1 MTTGKALD
9 GKPYTGNPHVRFDE
23 GEVAPAATPRRGSL
37 LYHRQLLTIG
47 AAAFAL
53 TVNAETIT
61 AVPDAYLDY
70 IEATG
75 QQYINTEVNAETGL
89 KARADFS
96 WGTAVTSSDDWGLL
110 CAKDGKS
117 GDSST
122 RMLMIHL
129 GSNMPYVGYGL
140 ASRGNPGNA
149 TTFTRNVRGEIV
161 ADFSDYNVLQVYQN
175 GTNTLTAANQA
186 TYAARGNVDLGI
198 PLYAFAYNQAGTAGG
213 KCKAKLYELKI
224 MKKNGSGGFD
234 IVRHYLPCL
243 KNGHAALYDKANG
256 TISFSDSGT
265 DFVAGP
271 ELSTPCELV
280 EWIESLDGSTGSY
293 IIDTRVYGKS
303 GIRSEVDCMIRS
315 GFTTDQA
322 ILACRWAGSPSDTRF
337 FLAYFYQSYFG
348 YGYKTGY
355 WPKNVPV
362 QNNKDYR
369 YRIESDLSVGHQSV
383 KVNGTELH
391 KDGDAHDN
399 EFFSPRTTLS
409 LFALHTGSEGNYPAS
424 SNIRLFSTKIWD
436 GDEILRDFV
445 PCVDSAGEA
454 GLYDRVTERVF
465 KSPTAYSLATQVGGC
480 TNWLS
485 FTPGTR
491 PDKRIE
497 YIESNGKDDYI
508 DVGVMAKDGVEMEA
522 EMEWLT
528 VPSDGAFV
536 SARTDALRFFPYH
549 YYSGYHRLG
558 YANELYAFGT
568 AAVTNQRYK
577 VKTRLDN
584 GSQAASISA
593 FVNGAWGTPVSTS
606 WTATGP
612 VDMGL
617 SLYLFARNFKGKADY
632 PGHARVYRLKFS
644 EKQQDGSYKLTRDF
658 GPVKKD
664 GKSML
669 WDKVSETFFRN
680 NGNYLIAGGG
690 WEREWSEGTVVEI
703 R

>member
-1 MTTGKALD
+1 MMKTRIVNGAMEALIAVF
-9 GKPYTGNPHVRFDE
+9 GVMVVGVCT
-23 GEVAPAATPRRGSL
+23 
-37 LYHRQLLTIG
+37 
-47 AAAFAL
+47 
-53 TVNAETIT
+53 AETMT
-61 AVPDAYLDY
+61 GTPDAYLDY

-75 QQYINTEVNAETGL
+75 QQYINTEVNAQTGL
-89 KARADFS
+89 KARADLS
-96 WGTAVTSSDDWGLL
+96 WGPKTAASDDWGLL

-117 GDSST
+117 GDNST

-129 GSNMPYVGYGL
+129 GSEKPYVGYGL
-140 ASRGNPGNA
+140 GSRGNPGNS
-149 TTFTRNVRGEIV
+149 TSFTRNVRGEIV
-161 ADFSDYNVLQVYQN
+161 ADFSDYNALQVYQN

-213 KCKAKLYELKI
+213 MCKAKLYELKI

-243 KNGHAALYDKANG
+243 KNGRAALYDKANG

-271 ELSTPCELV
+271 ELSKPCELV
-280 EWIESLDGSTGSY
+280 EWIESLGAGVSGDY
-293 IIDTRVYGKS
+293 YIDTRVYGKS
-303 GIRSEVDCMIRS
+303 GIKSEVDCMIRS

-322 ILACRWAGSPSDTRF
+322 ILACRWAGYPSDTRF
-337 FLAYFYQSYFG
+337 FLAYFYNEYFV
-348 YGYKTGY
+348 YAYKKGY
-355 WPKNVPV
+355 WAHDGGADKFAVRNDA
-362 QNNKDYR
+362 NYR
-369 YRIESDLSVGHQSV
+369 YLIESELSVSNQSV

-391 KDGDAHDN
+391 KSGAAHDN
-399 EFFSPRTTLS
+399 EFFSPRTTLT
-409 LFALHTGSEGNYPAS
+409 LFALNTGDGTGRAAR

-528 VPSDGAFV
+528 VPTDGAFV

-568 AAVTNQRYK
+568 AAVANQKYK
-577 VKTRLDN
+577 VLTRLDN
-584 GSQAASISA
+584 GEQTASISA
-593 FVNGAWGTPVSTS
+593 FVNGAWGAPQSIS
-606 WTATGP
+606 KTATGP

-632 PGHARVYRLKFS
+632 PGHARVYKLKFW
-644 EKQQDGSYKLTRDF
+644 EKQNGSYVLTRDF
-658 GPVKKD
+658 VPVKKD
-664 GKSML
+664 GKAML

-690 WEREWSEGTVVEI
+690 WEREWSEGTVVVI

>member
-1 MTTGKALD
+1 M
-9 GKPYTGNPHVRFDE
+9 
-23 GEVAPAATPRRGSL
+23 
-37 LYHRQLLTIG
+37 
-47 AAAFAL
+47 
-53 TVNAETIT
+53 
-61 AVPDAYLDY
+61 PDAYLDY

-75 QQYINTEVNAETGL
+75 QQYIDTGVNAETGL
-89 KARADFS
+89 KARAYFS
-96 WGTAVTSSDDWGLL
+96 WGPVTSDSDDWGLL

-117 GDSST
+117 SDSST

-129 GSNMPYVGYGL
+129 GNNKPYIGYGL

-161 ADFSDYNVLQVYQN
+161 ADFSDYNALQVYQN

-198 PLYAFAYNQAGTAGG
+198 PLYAFAYNQAGTAMGM
-213 KCKAKLYELKI
+213 CKAKLYELKI

-243 KNGHAALYDKANG
+243 KNGCAALYDKANG

-337 FLAYFYQSYFG
+337 FLAYFYNSCFG

-355 WPKNVPV
+355 WPQNVPV

-369 YRIESDLSVGHQSV
+369 YLIESDLSVGHQSV

-399 EFFSPRTTLS
+399 DFFSPRTTLS
-409 LFALHTGSEGNYPAS
+409 LFSLHTGNNDSYPAR
-424 SNIRLFSTKIWD
+424 SNIRLFATKIWD

-445 PCVDSAGEA
+445 PCVDSLGQA

-465 KSPTAYSLATQVGGC
+465 KSPTAYSFETQVGVC

-485 FTPGTR
+485 ATPGTR
-491 PDKRIE
+491 PDRRID
-497 YIESNGKDDYI
+497 YIESNGTNDYI
-508 DVGVMAKDGVEMEA
+508 DVGVMAKDGVEMETV
-522 EMEWLT
+522 MEWVT
-528 VPSDGAFV
+528 VPTDGAFV
-536 SARTDALRFFPYH
+536 GARTDKQVNDKGNTGVRFIPYH
-549 YYSGYHRLG
+549 HWNNGGSGHRIAYSGQWPG
-558 YANELYAFGT
+558 NGAIATAGT
-568 AAVTNQRYK
+568 KYRIK
-577 VKTRLDN
+577 SHLDAGAQWCSVETSQN
-584 GSQAASISA
+584 GSWSA
-593 FVNGAWGTPVSTS
+593 PVRVDTVYD
-606 WTATGP
+606 GP
-612 VDMGL
+612 VDTEL
-617 SLYLFARNFKGKADY
+617 PLYLFAVNLDGEPRYFGQS
-632 PGHARVYRLKFS
+632 RVYRLKFR
-644 EKQQDGSYKLTRDF
+644 EKQQNGTYALTRDF
-658 GPVKKD
+658 VPCKKD
-664 GKSML
+664 GRAML
-669 WDKVSETFFRN
+669 FDKVSGRFFRN
-680 NGNYLIAGGG
+680 RGRYLATGGG
-690 WEREWSEGTVVEI
+690 YERPFLSGTCVII

>member
-75 QQYINTEVNAETGL
+75 QQYINTGVNAETGL

-96 WGTAVTSSDDWGLL
+96 WGDKVTSSDDWGLL

-117 GDSST
+117 GDNST

-129 GSNMPYVGYGL
+129 GNNKPYVGYGL

-161 ADFSDYNVLQVYQN
+161 ADFSDYNALQVYQN

-243 KNGHAALYDKANG
+243 KNGRAALYDKANG

-265 DFVAGP
+265 DFAAGP

-322 ILACRWAGSPSDTRF
+322 ILACRWAGYPSDTRF

-369 YRIESDLSVGHQSV
+369 YLIESDLSVGHQSV

-409 LFALHTGSEGNYPAS
+409 LFALHTGSEGNYPAR

-445 PCVDSAGEA
+445 PCVDSLGQA

-465 KSPTAYSLATQVGGC
+465 KSPTAYSLATQVGAC

-632 PGHARVYRLKFS
+632 PGHARVYRLKFR

-658 GPVKKD
+658 VPVKKD
-664 GKSML
+664 GKAML

>member
-1 MTTGKALD
+1 MRDNMMSVWPMNGATGKLL
-9 GKPYTGNPHVRFDE
+9 V
-23 GEVAPAATPRRGSL
+23 SL
-37 LYHRQLLTIG
+37 FG
-47 AAAFAL
+47 AFAMNVCL
-53 TVNAETIT
+53 AETVT
-61 AVPDAYLDY
+61 AEPDAFLDY

-75 QQYINTEVNAETGL
+75 SQYINTGVNAETGL

-96 WGTAVTSSDDWGLL
+96 WGAVTSDYDDWGLL
-110 CAKDGKS
+110 CAKDGQS

-129 GSNMPYVGYGL
+129 GGNKPYVGYGL
-140 ASRGNPGNA
+140 GSRGTPGNA
-149 TTFTRNVRGEIV
+149 TNFTRNVRGEIV
-161 ADFSDYNVLQVYQN
+161 ADFSDCNVLQVYQD
-175 GTNTLTAANQA
+175 GANTLTAANQA
-186 TYAARGNVDLGI
+186 TYAAKGNVDLGI
-198 PLYAFAYNQAGTAGG
+198 PLYAFAYNQGGAAGG
-213 KCKAKLYELKI
+213 MCKAKLYEMKI

-234 IVRHYLPCL
+234 IVRHYLPCR
-243 KNGHAALYDKANG
+243 KNGRAALYDKMND

-271 ELSTPCELV
+271 ELSPPCELV
-280 EWIESLDGSTGSY
+280 EWIESLSSGGDY
-293 IIDTRVYGKS
+293 YIDTRVYGKS
-303 GIRSEVDCMIRS
+303 GIKSEVDCMIRS

-322 ILACRWAGSPSDTRF
+322 ILACRWDSNNTRF

-348 YGYKTGY
+348 YGYKGGY
-355 WPKNVPV
+355 WTKLVPV
-362 QNNKDYR
+362 QNNKNYR
-369 YRIESDLSVGHQSV
+369 YRIESDLSAGNQSV

-391 KDGDAHDN
+391 ADGAAHDN
-399 EFFSPRTTLS
+399 DFFSTRTTLT
-409 LFALHTGSEGNYPAS
+409 LFALQTGYNDSKPAR

-465 KSPTAYSLATQVGGC
+465 KSPTAYSLATQVGVC

-485 FTPGTR
+485 FIPGTTR
-491 PDKRIE
+491 PDTRIE
-497 YIESNGKDDYI
+497 YIQSDGTNDYI

-549 YYSGYHRLG
+549 YYSGYHRIG
-558 YANELYAFGT
+558 YADQLRGFGV
-568 AAVTNQRYK
+568 AAVANQRYK
-577 VKTRLDN
+577 VLTRLDN
-584 GSQAASISA
+584 GNQTASISA
-593 FVNGAWGTPVSTS
+593 FVNGAWEAPRSISRTD
-606 WTATGP
+606 AGP

-617 SLYLFARNFKGKADY
+617 SLYLFARNYKGKADY
-632 PGHARVYRLKFS
+632 PGHVRVYRLKFR

-658 GPVKKD
+658 VPVKKD
-664 GKSML
+664 GKAML

-680 NGNYLIAGGG
+680 NGNYLISGGG
-690 WEREWSEGTVVEI
+690 WERKWREGTVI
-703 R
+703 LIN

>member
-1 MTTGKALD
+1 M
-9 GKPYTGNPHVRFDE
+9 
-23 GEVAPAATPRRGSL
+23 
-37 LYHRQLLTIG
+37 I
-47 AAAFAL
+47 AAARGKLLFPLFGVLAGVL
-53 TVNAETIT
+53 AARAETVSGT
-61 AVPDAYLDY
+61 PDAYLDY

-117 GDSST
+117 SDSST

-129 GSNMPYVGYGL
+129 GNNKPYVGYGL

-161 ADFSDYNVLQVYQN
+161 ADFSDYNALQVYQN

-198 PLYAFAYNQAGTAGG
+198 PLYAFAYNQAGTAMGM
-213 KCKAKLYELKI
+213 CKAKLYELKI

-243 KNGHAALYDKANG
+243 KNGCAALYDKANG

-271 ELSTPCELV
+271 ESSKPCELV
-280 EWIESLDGSTGSY
+280 EWIESLGSGGDY
-293 IIDTRVYGKS
+293 YIDTRVYGKS
-303 GIRSEVDCMIRS
+303 GIKSEVDCMIRS

-322 ILACRWAGSPSDTRF
+322 ILACRWDSNNTRF

-348 YGYKTGY
+348 YGYKGGY
-355 WPKNVPV
+355 WTKLVPV
-362 QNNKDYR
+362 QNNKNYR
-369 YRIESDLSVGHQSV
+369 YLIESDLSAGNQSV

-391 KDGDAHDN
+391 ADGAAHDN
-399 EFFSPRTTLS
+399 DFFSPRTTLM
-409 LFALHTGSEGNYPAS
+409 LFALHTGYNGSKPAR

-445 PCVDSAGEA
+445 PCVDSLGQA

-465 KSPTAYSLATQVGGC
+465 KSPTAYSLATQVGVC

-485 FTPGTR
+485 ITPGMR
-491 PDKRIE
+491 PDTRIE
-497 YIESNGKDDYI
+497 YIESDGTNDYI

-549 YYSGYHRLG
+549 YYNNYHRIG
-558 YANELYAFGT
+558 YADQLRGFGV
-568 AAVTNQRYK
+568 AAVANQRYK
-577 VKTRLDN
+577 VLTRLDDGN
-584 GSQAASISA
+584 QTASISA
-593 FVNGAWGTPVSTS
+593 LVNGAWEEPRSISRTD
-606 WTATGP
+606 AGP

-617 SLYLFARNFKGKADY
+617 SLYLFARNYKGKADY
-632 PGHARVYRLKFS
+632 PGHARVYRLKFW
-644 EKQQDGSYKLTRDF
+644 EKQQGGSYKLTRDF
-658 GPVKKD
+658 VPVKKD
-664 GKSML
+664 GKAML

-680 NGNYLIAGGG
+680 KGNYLITGGG
-690 WEREWSEGTVVEI
+690 WEWKWHENTVI
-703 R
+703 LLR

>member
-1 MTTGKALD
+1 MRTTVSNTRGKLL
-9 GKPYTGNPHVRFDE
+9 FSLF
-23 GEVAPAATPRRGSL
+23 VAMAGVIAARAVTVSGTPD
-37 LYHRQLLTIG
+37 T
-47 AAAFAL
+47 
-53 TVNAETIT
+53 
-61 AVPDAYLDY
+61 YLDY

-96 WGTAVTSSDDWGLL
+96 WGDVVSAYDDWGFLG
-110 CAKDGKS
+110 AKDGKS
-117 GDSST
+117 GDNST

-129 GSNMPYVGYGL
+129 GGNKPYVGYGL
-140 ASRGNPGNA
+140 GSRGIPGNS
-149 TTFTRNVRGEIV
+149 TNFTRNVRGEIV
-161 ADFSDYNVLQVYQN
+161 ADFSDCNALQVYQD
-175 GTNTLTAANQA
+175 GAYTLTAANQT
-186 TYAARGNVDLGI
+186 TYAAKGNVDLGI

-224 MKKNGSGGFD
+224 MKKNGAGGLD

-243 KNGHAALYDKANG
+243 KDGRAALYDKAND

-271 ELSTPCELV
+271 ELSKPCELV
-280 EWIESLDGSTGSY
+280 EWIESLNEDSGGGSGNYT
-293 IIDTRVYGKS
+293 IDTRVYGKS
-303 GIRSEVDCMIRS
+303 GIKSEVDCMVRS

-322 ILACRWAGSPSDTRF
+322 ILACRWDSNNTRF
-337 FLAYFYQSYFG
+337 FLAYFFQSYFG

-355 WPKNVPV
+355 WTRQVAV
-362 QNNKDYR
+362 RNNKDYR
-369 YRIESDLSVGHQSV
+369 YLIESDLSAGNQSV

-391 KDGDAHDN
+391 ADGAAHDN
-399 EFFSPRTTLS
+399 DFFSPRTTLT
-409 LFALHTGSEGNYPAS
+409 LFALNTGYNGSKPAR

-491 PDKRIE
+491 PDTRIA
-497 YIESNGKDDYI
+497 YIESDGTNDYI

-522 EMEWLT
+522 VMEWLT

-549 YYSGYHRLG
+549 YYSGYHRIG
-558 YANELYAFGT
+558 YAGQLPGFGV
-568 AAVTNQRYK
+568 AAVANQRYK
-577 VKTRLDN
+577 VLTRLDN
-584 GSQAASISA
+584 GNQTASISA
-593 FVNGAWGTPVSTS
+593 FVNGAWEAPRSISRTD
-606 WTATGP
+606 AGP

-617 SLYLFARNFKGKADY
+617 SLYLFARNYKGKADY
-632 PGHARVYRLKFS
+632 PGQARVYRLKFR

-658 GPVKKD
+658 VPVKKD
-664 GKSML
+664 GKAML

-680 NGNYLIAGGG
+680 NGKYLIVGGG
-690 WEREWSEGTVVEI
+690 RERPWREDGTVMSI